1 MQIIVVGCGGVG
13 TVLIEHLSKED
24 HNITV
29 IDRNAQSVQDAVDDY
44 DVMGIVGNGASYSI
58 MKDAGIEDADLMIA
72 VTSED
77 EINLL
82 SCLIAR
88 KAGHCSTIA
97 RVRNPVYRQEVN
109 YIKEELGLSMVTNPE
124 EAAAGEAV
132 RMLKFPSAQKVETFA
147 RGRAE
152 MVTLLLEEG
161 NILIGKPLHQLRVE
175 LKPDILFSVVDR
187 AGEVIIPDGTFVPQT
202 GDEVTLIGKSKDMV
216 ALFRKMKL
224 PTSRVHSTIMV
235 GGGSIAYYLAKQ
247 LLTLGIDVR
256 IFEKNHDRCKELS
269 GMLQDALI
277 INASATDRDLLME
290 EGLANVESFVAL
302 TEQDE
307 ENVMLSLY
315 TKSVSKAKR
324 ITLLRHERYGKLLDT
339 LDVGSVIDPRTICA
353 ERIVQYVRA
362 FSNSQD
368 SNIEALY
375 AISEGRAEV
384 LEFKIG
390 PGAPVIDMPLAQ
402 MPLKKGVLI
411 ALIIRYGAAISPRG
425 DSVIREGDRVV
436 VVTKHSGF
444 HDIRDILDKGAA

>member
-1 MQIIVVGCGGVG
+1 MQIIIVGCGGVG
-13 TVLIEHLSKED
+13 TVLIEQLSRED

-29 IDRNAQSVQDAVDDY
+29 IDQNGQSVQDAVDDY

-97 RVRNPVYRQEVN
+97 RVRDPVYRQEVN

-132 RMLKFPSAQKVETFA
+132 RMLKFPSAKKVETFA

-152 MVTLLLEEG
+152 MVTLELEEG
-161 NILIGKPLHQLRVE
+161 NVLIGKPLHQLRTE

-187 AGEVIIPDGTFVPQT
+187 GGEIIIPDGTFVPQA
-202 GDEVTLIGKSKDMV
+202 GDEVTLIGKSRDMV

-235 GGGSIAYYLAKQ
+235 GGGSIAYYLARQ

-256 IFEKNHDRCKELS
+256 IFEKNHERCKELS
-269 GMLQDALI
+269 GMLQDALV

-290 EGLANVESFVAL
+290 EGLANVESFVSL

-315 TKSVSKAKR
+315 AKSVSKAKR

-339 LDVGSVIDPRTICA
+339 LDVGSVIDPRAICA

-390 PGAPVIDMPLAQ
+390 PGAPVTDLPLSQ

-411 ALIIRYGAAISPRG
+411 ALIIRYGEAISPRG
-425 DSVIREGDRVV
+425 DSVIRVGDRVV

-444 HDIRDILDKGAA
+444 HDIRDILEKGAA

>member
-1 MQIIVVGCGGVG
+1 MQIIIVGCGGVG
-13 TVLIEHLSKED
+13 TVLIEQLSKED

-29 IDRNAQSVQDAVDDY
+29 IDQNAQSVQDAVDDY
-44 DVMGIVGNGASYSI
+44 DVMGIVGNGASYSC

-132 RMLKFPSAQKVETFA
+132 RMLKFPSAKKVETFA

-152 MVTLLLEEG
+152 MVTLELEEG
-161 NILIGKPLHQLRVE
+161 NVLIGKPLHQLRVE

-187 AGEVIIPDGTFVPQT
+187 DGEVIIPDGTFVPQA

-269 GMLQDALI
+269 GMLQDALV

-411 ALIIRYGAAISPRG
+411 ALIIRYGEAISPRG
-425 DSVIREGDRVV
+425 DSVIHEGDRVV

-444 HDIRDILDKGAA
+444 HDVRDILDKGAA